1 MHFGFVDEG
10 KLYFYMPAI
19 DPDFRRERVGA
30 VLLYAMVQHYGKS
43 VAVFDFM
50 RGLQPYKLWYTDEL
64 EINMR
69 IVVCWSASLP
79 AALYNASEVARRFV
93 IDLGLPKAAVQFVQ
107 RGAGRLRAMFETLDG
122 GRRAVPER
130 QTSLRSLSTT
140 RRPAWAIAFGRPRS
154 TAKRRAVSLR
164 L

>member
-1 MHFGFVDEG
+1 MAMHFGFVDEG
-10 KLYFYMPAI
+10 KLYFYMPAM
-19 DPDFRRERVGA
+19 DPDFRHERVGA

-50 RGLQPYKLWYTDEL
+50 RGLEPYKLWYTDEL

-107 RGAGRLRAMFETLDG
+107 RGAGRLRAML
-122 GRRAVPER
+122 RR
-130 QTSLRSLSTT
+130 
-140 RRPAWAIAFGRPRS
+140 
-154 TAKRRAVSLR
+154 
-164 L
+164 